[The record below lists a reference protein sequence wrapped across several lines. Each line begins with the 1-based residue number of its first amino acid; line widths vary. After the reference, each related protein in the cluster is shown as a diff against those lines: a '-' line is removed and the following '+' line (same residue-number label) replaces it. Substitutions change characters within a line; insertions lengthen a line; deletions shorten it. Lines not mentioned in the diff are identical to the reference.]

1 MTPSHIVC
9 ARPPPRGGWHSSAV
23 TGRVVRQ
30 LHFYC
35 SAWLQFVAQYVI
47 ISNVSVCASQ

>member
-23 TGRVVRQ
+23 TGEWFGSSIFIALRG
-30 LHFYC
+30 C
-35 SAWLQFVAQYVI
+35 SLWRNTL
-47 ISNVSVCASQ
+47 